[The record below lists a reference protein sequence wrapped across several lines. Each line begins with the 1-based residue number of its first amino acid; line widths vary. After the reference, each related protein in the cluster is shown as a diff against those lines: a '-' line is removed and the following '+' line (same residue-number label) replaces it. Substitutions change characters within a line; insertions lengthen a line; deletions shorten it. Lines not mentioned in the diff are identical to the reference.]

1 MNPRLQEVLRA
12 GLATGAAG
20 FTGDPAT
27 SALEARIKQLEEAL
41 QARNRELSEALAD
54 ASKAVVRAGE
64 CATKRAQLQERYDQ
78 LSERMHDLEQ
88 ENEDLSELVDSLTR
102 RCALAEQPYTDYVPP
117 EVPEPY
123 DKPYSPFN
131 PERVAGERRA
141 LAARKKRESAAII
154 DDLMKQPWIHAAYV

>member
-1 MNPRLQEVLRA
+1 MNSRFEAVLRA
-12 GLATGAAG
+12 GLDTGAAG
-20 FTGDPAT
+20 FTSDPAT
-27 SALEARIKQLEEAL
+27 SALEARIKQLEGAL

-54 ASKAVVRAGE
+54 ASRAVVRASE
-64 CATKRAQLQERYDQ
+64 CATKRAQVQERCDE

-102 RCALAEQPYTDYVPP
+102 RCAMAEQPYTDYVPP

-131 PERVAGERRA
+131 PERIAGERRVQ
-141 LAARKKRESAAII
+141 AARAKRESAARIEE
-154 DDLMKQPWIHAAYV
+154 LMKQPWIHAAYV